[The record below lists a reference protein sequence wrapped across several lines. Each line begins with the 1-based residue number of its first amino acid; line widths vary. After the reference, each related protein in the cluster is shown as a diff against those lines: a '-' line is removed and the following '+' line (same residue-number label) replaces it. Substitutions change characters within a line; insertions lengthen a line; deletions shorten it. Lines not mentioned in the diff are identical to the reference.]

1 MEVGSYSQCCA
12 WLRGVFVTNN
22 AVLRSVQQIFDID
35 DSEMVN
41 IFALAEYQVAPE
53 SVAAWLKNDEE
64 PGFQACNDTHLAIF
78 LNGLINDQRGK
89 KEGLQPEPE
98 QSINNNIVFRKLK
111 IALDLQ
117 ADDILE
123 ILESADVHL
132 SKHELSALFRKPGH
146 KHYRACSDQVLH
158 GFIEGVRLR
167 Y

>member
-1 MEVGSYSQCCA
+1 M
-12 WLRGVFVTNN
+12 TNN
-22 AVLRSVQQIFDID
+22 DVLRSVQQIFDVD
-35 DSEMVN
+35 DSEIVN
-41 IFALAEYQVAPE
+41 IFALAEYQVTPE

-89 KEGLQPEPE
+89 KEGAQPEPE

-111 IALDLQ
+111 IALNLQ

-123 ILESADVHL
+123 ILESADVRL
-132 SKHELSALFRKPGH
+132 SKHELSAFFRKPSH
-146 KHYRACSDQVLH
+146 KHYRACSDQILS